1 MLSVMHKQSCCF
13 AYKTYCFFDI
23 LIAVCIIGSLS
34 RHLYPTNYCRIVGLI
49 MFNLAADI
57 LMFDRNNGKDVVL
70 DQEGAKQV
78 DVATKDKVRG
88 TPNPGLGSK
97 VETPHSIL
105 QYPSMGSKI
114 RK

>member
-13 AYKTYCFFDI
+13 ACKTYCFFDI
-23 LIAVCIIGSLS
+23 LIADCVIGSLS
-34 RHLYPTNYCRIVGLI
+34 RHLYPTNYCRIVGVI

-57 LMFDRNNGKDVVL
+57 LMFDRNNGKGVVL

>member
-1 MLSVMHKQSCCF
+1 MLSVMHEQSCF

-23 LIAVCIIGSLS
+23 LVAVRIIGSLS
-34 RHLYPTNYCRIVGLI
+34 RHLYPTNYCRIFGVI

-57 LMFDRNNGKDVVL
+57 LMFDRNNGKGVVL

-88 TPNPGLGSK
+88 TPNPGLGLK

>member
-23 LIAVCIIGSLS
+23 LIAVCVIGSLS
-34 RHLYPTNYCRIVGLI
+34 CHLYATNYCRIVGVI

-57 LMFDRNNGKDVVL
+57 LMFDRNNGKGVVL